1 MSAYIALVRFT
12 EKGISRIKESPRR
25 LDEARELLS
34 DMGGR
39 FLHFYMTMGDY
50 DLVVVYEAPDDA
62 CAARFTL
69 ALGAAGNIRTT
80 TMKAFPENAYR
91 EIIASLP

>member
-1 MSAYIALVRFT
+1 MSAYIALIRFT
-12 EKGISRIKESPRR
+12 DQGIAKIKDSPKR
-25 LDEARELLS
+25 LEQARELLA
-34 DMGGR
+34 DMGGK

-69 ALGAAGNIRTT
+69 TLGAAGNIRTT